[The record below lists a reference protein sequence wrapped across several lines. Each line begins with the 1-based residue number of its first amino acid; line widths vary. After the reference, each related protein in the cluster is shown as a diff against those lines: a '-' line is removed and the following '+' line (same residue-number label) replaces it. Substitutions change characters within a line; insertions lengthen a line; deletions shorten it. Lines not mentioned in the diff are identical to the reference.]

1 MSYRNLASDLQD
13 FFRRLS
19 LHPGATVEEFTAA
32 ALADASVPE
41 AAEHLDISHREALLT
56 EVGYRRY
63 SMHDLIRRYA
73 RDRAAADPAAGRE
86 RALDRLLDVYTRAA
100 WAADVWLA
108 RQTGTGQTPAP
119 SAAPVAIPDLSD
131 ATQALA
137 WARTERVNLLACL
150 DHVTSTG
157 QHARVVALTAALA
170 TLFRQEGPWAESI
183 SRCAAGVRA
192 ARRRHRGGGY
202 PAGRRAAGPFAAA
215 EGADRAVATC
225 HSESP
230 RTGQRL
236 LHLLL
241 PQASMAE
248 NPMQGST
255 RPAVFTSARTP
266 SADRRK
272 RCRLLGLGFGPDVQ
286 RDGVV
291 RLHYP
296 WGDRNL
302 ERCREQ
308 LLTPAQR
315 QAVYHDGVR
324 GIGRSGQLPGRQ
336 QFIYSTGLNEVF
348 MQYWLLSYDATC
360 PAGGT
365 ASAAIAGRTARPVCG
380 RGPPGFAL
388 AGHRRGHGRELAF
401 LPLDRGP
408 HIAAG
413 LGEPSRDQ
421 AHRLT

>member
-1 MSYRNLASDLQD
+1 VSYRNLASDLQD

-296 WGDRNL
+296 WDDLNL

-324 GIGRSGQLPGRQ
+324 GIGRSGQLPG
-336 QFIYSTGLNEVF
+336 L
-348 MQYWLLSYDATC
+348 
-360 PAGGT
+360 
-365 ASAAIAGRTARPVCG
+365 AAVH
-380 RGPPGFAL
+380 L
-388 AGHRRGHGRELAF
+388 
-401 LPLDRGP
+401 LDRP
-408 HIAAG
+408 QRSLHAVLAAELRRHMPG
-413 LGEPSRDQ
+413 RWNSFGGDCWTNSPASVWPGGRLASPSPVTGEGTGGNSRSFRSIV
-421 AHRLT
+421 ALTSPPVSANRPEIKRIV

>member
-1 MSYRNLASDLQD
+1 VSYRNLAPDLQD

-19 LHPGATVEEFTAA
+19 LHPGATVEEFAAA

-63 SMHDLIRRYA
+63 STHDLIRRYA

-108 RQTGTGQTPAP
+108 HQSGTGQAPAP

-255 RPAVFTSARTP
+255 RPAVSPARGHHRQIVGNGVDYSASVSGLMSSATGSFDSITPGATETSNGAANSFSLQLNAKPFTTTVCAGS
-266 SADRRK
+266 
-272 RCRLLGLGFGPDVQ
+272 
-286 RDGVV
+286 
-291 RLHYP
+291 
-296 WGDRNL
+296 GD
-302 ERCREQ
+302 
-308 LLTPAQR
+308 PANCQGGSSSSTR
-315 QAVYHDGVR
+315 PA
-324 GIGRSGQLPGRQ
+324 STKSSC
-336 QFIYSTGLNEVF
+336 STG
-348 MQYWLLSYDATC
+348 C
-360 PAGGT
+360 
-365 ASAAIAGRTARPVCG
+365 
-380 RGPPGFAL
+380 
-388 AGHRRGHGRELAF
+388 
-401 LPLDRGP
+401 
-408 HIAAG
+408 
-413 LGEPSRDQ
+413 
-421 AHRLT
+421 